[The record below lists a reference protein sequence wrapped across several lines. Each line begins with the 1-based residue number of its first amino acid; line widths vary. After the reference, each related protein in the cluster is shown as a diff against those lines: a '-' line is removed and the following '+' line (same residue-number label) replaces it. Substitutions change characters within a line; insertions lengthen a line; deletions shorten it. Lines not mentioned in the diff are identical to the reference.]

1 MHDARAKM
9 SCNRDRE
16 DSPQQRWSMPRRR
29 KEVRAISSS
38 SLHVVKV
45 IRGYLSEKLWQQ
57 PAKQAKQDLALECP
71 STERGA
77 EDACWR

>member
-9 SCNRDRE
+9 SCIRDRE

-57 PAKQAKQDLALECP
+57 PAKQDLALECP
-71 STERGA
+71 SSRAGS
-77 EDACWR
+77 